1 MAKRKRN
8 RIETSPCSAFK
19 QQKYKGERMQIVS
32 DEVQKL
38 CMSSLN
44 EFTNMT
50 RSAIYIYL
58 YYTYNLI
65 LRNIMAYPADI
76 FYKVCS

>member
-1 MAKRKRN
+1 MQCILTTKH
-8 RIETSPCSAFK
+8 
-19 QQKYKGERMQIVS
+19 KGERMQIVS

-65 LRNIMAYPADI
+65 LRNIVAYPDDI
-76 FYKVCS
+76 VY

>member
-19 QQKYKGERMQIVS
+19 QQKYKERMQIVS

-44 EFTNMT
+44 EVTNMT
-50 RSAIYIYL
+50 RSAIYIL
-58 YYTYNLI
+58 YI
-65 LRNIMAYPADI
+65 
-76 FYKVCS
+76 

>member
-58 YYTYNLI
+58 HYTYNLI
-65 LRNIMAYPADI
+65 LRNIVAYPDDI
-76 FYKVCS
+76 VY